1 MVLLN
6 NNNNF
11 DIKKHHILKC
21 LEKKKEKF
29 DIYVVPLKNVM
40 DKNDDNQIKNNNI
53 DFSDIKTVD
62 LNSIF
67 LPNPK

>member
-6 NNNNF
+6 SNNNF
-11 DIKKHHILKC
+11 NIKNYSILKC
-21 LEKKKEKF
+21 LEKRKEKF
-29 DIYVVPLKNVM
+29 DIFVLPLKILT
-40 DKNDDNQIKNNNI
+40 DKNNDNQIKNNNI
-53 DFSDIKTVD
+53 DYSDIKTVD

>member
-6 NNNNF
+6 SNNNF

-29 DIYVVPLKNVM
+29 DIFVVPLKNVI
-40 DKNDDNQIKNNNI
+40 DKNDNNQIKNNNI
-53 DFSDIKTVD
+53 DFSDIKTSD

-67 LPNPK
+67 IPNPK

>member
-6 NNNNF
+6 SNNNF

-29 DIYVVPLKNVM
+29 NIFVLPLKNVM

>member
-11 DIKKHHILKC
+11 DIKKNHILKC
-21 LEKKKEKF
+21 LEKRKEKF
-29 DIYVVPLKNVM
+29 DIFVVPLKNIT

-53 DFSDIKTVD
+53 DFSDIKTLD
-62 LNSIF
+62 LNNIF

>member
-29 DIYVVPLKNVM
+29 NIFVVPLKNVM

-53 DFSDIKTVD
+53 DFSDIKTLD
-62 LNSIF
+62 LNNIF
-67 LPNPK
+67 HPNPK

>member
-6 NNNNF
+6 SNNNF
-11 DIKKHHILKC
+11 NIKNHSILKC
-21 LEKKKEKF
+21 LEKRKEKF
-29 DIYVVPLKNVM
+29 NIFVEPLKNVK

-53 DFSDIKTVD
+53 DLSDIKTLD